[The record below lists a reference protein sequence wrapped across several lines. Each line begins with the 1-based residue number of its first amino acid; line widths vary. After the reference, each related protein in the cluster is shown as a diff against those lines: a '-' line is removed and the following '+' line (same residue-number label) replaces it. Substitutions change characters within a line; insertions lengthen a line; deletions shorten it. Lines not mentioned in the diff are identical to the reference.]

1 MSIVLQYT
9 YFSGSLSAENC
20 VAPFGSSED
29 ESKSIVRQSQKE
41 SKAAHMTQA
50 VQARCRREAW
60 KPYSRPRSIKGLYH
74 EGDRKHGSWGSKGGT
89 VFGFGCSSS

>member
-1 MSIVLQYT
+1 MLQYT

-50 VQARCRREAW
+50 VQGGLETVLT
-60 KPYSRPRSIKGLYH
+60 PEIDKGLVP
-74 EGDRKHGSWGSKGGT
+74 RGGPKT
-89 VFGFGCSSS
+89 WQLGK